1 MLATSQLVP
10 SESQWLFWLLYPCYV
25 CLYWWTTDPADPYR
39 ITDNTR
45 NIGLVVCRGTQVSF
59 LSPVEG
65 IEEIANPFTEEE
77 LGEEEEEIRV
87 EA

>member
-1 MLATSQLVP
+1 MFVDP
-10 SESQWLFWLLYPCYV
+10 S
-25 CLYWWTTDPADPYR
+25 DAYR

-45 NIGLVVCRGTQVSF
+45 NIGLVVCRGTQLSF

-77 LGEEEEEIRV
+77 IGEEEEEDLRV

>member
-1 MLATSQLVP
+1 M
-10 SESQWLFWLLYPCYV
+10 YV
-25 CLYWWTTDPADPYR
+25 LWPDPEDAYR
-39 ITDNTR
+39 VTDNTR

-59 LSPVEG
+59 LCPVEG

-77 LGEEEEEIRV
+77 LGEEEEEEDIRV

>member
-1 MLATSQLVP
+1 MSCFLKRIDN
-10 SESQWLFWLLYPCYV
+10 FYIY
-25 CLYWWTTDPADPYR
+25 TDPADAYR
-39 ITDNTR
+39 ITDNSR

-77 LGEEEEEIRV
+77 EIGEEEEIRV